1 MWSWLFVQAKLRY
14 QDAHQRATNLQFQLK
29 ENRQD
34 QKMHKKR
41 MERLKLANE
50 KLVGPQ
56 TDRLRKEI
64 GKLEVR
70 ATFSCFFL
78 RHFLCTSD
86 FPPFRSS
93 NVYNVTTNV

>member
-1 MWSWLFVQAKLRY
+1 MWPWLFVQAKLRY

-29 ENRQD
+29 ENIQD

-70 ATFSCFFL
+70 AMYGCCFFEE
-78 RHFLCTSD
+78 FSVCVGFSS
-86 FPPFRSS
+86 FRSS